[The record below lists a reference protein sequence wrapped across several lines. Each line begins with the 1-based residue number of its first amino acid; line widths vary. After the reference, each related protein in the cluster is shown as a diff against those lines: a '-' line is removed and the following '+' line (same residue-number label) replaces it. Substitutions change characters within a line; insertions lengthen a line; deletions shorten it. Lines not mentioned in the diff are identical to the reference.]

1 MKYRKTLTMCN
12 PATLTQVVCGLS
24 QARIRQRDSMEAG
37 AVVLQGAVAV
47 DGVLGAQE
55 VLAPGSQ
62 Q

>member
-1 MKYRKTLTMCN
+1 
-12 PATLTQVVCGLS
+12 
-24 QARIRQRDSMEAG
+24 MEAG